1 MLRRKARV
9 PIIVTGNCN
18 GTALRPEIGVMY
30 EVNPDFSFSVTG
42 KYYLG
47 FEAGDLNEPINYFA
61 LNIGFVFTK

>member
-1 MLRRKARV
+1 MGQYTLEEDAWHF
-9 PIIVTGNCN
+9 
-18 GTALRPEIGVMY
+18 ALRPEIGVMY